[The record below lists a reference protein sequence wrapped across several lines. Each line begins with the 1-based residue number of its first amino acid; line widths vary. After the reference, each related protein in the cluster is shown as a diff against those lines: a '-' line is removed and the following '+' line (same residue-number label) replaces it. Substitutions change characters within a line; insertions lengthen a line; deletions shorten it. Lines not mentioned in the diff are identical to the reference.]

1 MIILSPTKKTMNL
14 TDFPMV
20 SINTC
25 LHSIVRKNR
34 IIPLLFFHLSPRFRW
49 RLGNASILQSPKLV
63 ESAFKLSPVRRL
75 LAEVRICWEGVE
87 VGGLGHGWMLAGL
100 FLAVGWMVTGVVD
113 INSSWKKT
121 PSFCNCE
128 NTGYLKNCQGFFWL
142 RIFTN
147 SKGSL

>member
-1 MIILSPTKKTMNL
+1 MNL

-113 INSSWKKT
+113 INSS
-121 PSFCNCE
+121 
-128 NTGYLKNCQGFFWL
+128 
-142 RIFTN
+142 
-147 SKGSL
+147 